1 MFQLDTARPTIIYQR
16 PTGRLMRPSDR
27 MIRVNGLGE
36 VDGFM
41 DVLKNFGSGIV
52 KMTTFGMYDPNKNRF
67 YVPFSS
73 GQMRTWMQGVTN
85 TTTLGLVKTDK
96 FFGSQTMRTIGTVAG
111 AAAAGAVAYYGGS
124 ALMSKYGGSTP
135 MAPGAVGSP
144 VYGPPV
150 PVAASS
156 SLFSSMPSLS
166 TVKTTMDV
174 LNMGSKVIGGAS
186 GGPQLPPAGSSGA
199 PIIIM
204 TGDNPQPQIG
214 PQLGPMPQPQYSY
227 GYDPSMGMMMPA
239 GGGVMMTPGGGGG
252 GGGIGPPG
260 SEYAGMQDSSGQ
272 MISQEEGMGTGTK
285 VALVAGVGVLA
296 YFMFAK

>member
-1 MFQLDTARPTIIYQR
+1 MFQLDTARPSVIYQR
-16 PTGRLMRPSDR
+16 STGRLMRPSDR
-27 MIRVNGLGE
+27 MIATRGLGE

-52 KMTTFGMYDPNKNRF
+52 KFSTAGLYDPSKNRF

-73 GQMRTWMQGVTN
+73 GQVRNFAQGFTN
-85 TTTLGLVKTDK
+85 TSTLGLVKTDK
-96 FFGSQTMRTIGTVAG
+96 FFGSQTMKTIGTVVG
-111 AAAAGAVAYYGGS
+111 AVAAGATAYYGGS
-124 ALMSKYGGSTP
+124 ALMSKFGGSAGP
-135 MAPGAVGSP
+135 MAPGAAGSP
-144 VYGPPV
+144 VYGPPS
-150 PVAASS
+150 PVTTGSMFS
-156 SLFSSMPSLS
+156 SLPSLS

-174 LNMGSKVIGGAS
+174 LNMGSKIVGGAT

-214 PQLGPMPQPQYSY
+214 PQLGPVAQPPYSY
-227 GYDPSMGMMMPA
+227 GYDPSMAGGMMPS
-239 GGGVMMTPGGGGG
+239 GVMMPGGGGGG

-260 SEYAGMQDSSGQ
+260 SEYAGMQQDGGQ

-296 YFMFAK
+296 YLMFAK